1 VSSEVSHYKNI
12 ITDSEVDEDVRFLS
26 SSLLKG
32 AVLLELRDEICE
44 LKFEILLLKDE
55 VIKNKQRIIA
65 LESERKIYGKDVKN
79 RVNSMLLLIKDYGGS
94 LKSSS
99 IKKYMGLSKDEL
111 YRTLKC
117 AKEGDLVAILP
128 DPQDRRG
135 YIINIKQDVF
145 EKSFQDSRFG
155 TERPPIL

>member
-1 VSSEVSHYKNI
+1 VSSEVSHDTNI
-12 ITDSEVDEDVRFLS
+12 ITDSKVDKDVRFLPS
-26 SSLLKG
+26 SSLKG
-32 AVLLELRDEICE
+32 AVLLELRDEISE
-44 LKFEILLLKDE
+44 LKFEIILLRDE

-65 LESERKIYGKDVKN
+65 LEGEKKIYGKDVKK

-117 AKEGDLVAILP
+117 AKEEKLVEVLP
-128 DPQDRRG
+128 DPHDRRG

-145 EKSFQDSRFG
+145 KKSFQDSKFG
-155 TERPPIL
+155 TERPRIL

>member
-1 VSSEVSHYKNI
+1 MSSEVSYDTDI
-12 ITDSEVDEDVRFLS
+12 MTDSKVDEDVRSLS
-26 SSLLKG
+26 SGSLKG
-32 AVLLELRDEICE
+32 AVLLDLRDEISE
-44 LKFEILLLKDE
+44 LKFEILLLSDE

-65 LESERKIYGKDVKN
+65 LENEKRIYGKDVKK

-117 AKEGDLVAILP
+117 AKEGRLVEVLP

-135 YIINIKQDVF
+135 YIINIKQDVS
-145 EKSFQDSRFG
+145 EKNFQD
-155 TERPPIL
+155 L